1 MSKEEPKPL
10 ICSYCYQ
17 KLINAGSKVVCPY
30 CSLIFTYENF
40 KDLEAI
46 LFTNKEREEM
56 LERIRKQ
63 DKEQHI
69 VKEKAKRNER

>member
-17 KLINAGSKVVCPY
+17 KLIQAGTKITCPY
-30 CSLIFTYENF
+30 CHLIFSFENF
-40 KDLEAI
+40 KDFEAI

-56 LERIRKQ
+56 LEKIRKH
-63 DKEQHI
+63 DKEKHI
-69 VKEKAKRNER
+69 EQEKQKRK